1 MENEMLPHHT
11 ERIIYSAE
19 QIRERIPV
27 LVDEIVADQKN
38 DFVMIGILR
47 GSFMFMAD
55 LLRSFNRHALHPQID
70 FITLTSY
77 KGTESTGE
85 VKLTHDTDLQIEGR
99 EVLLVDDILDTG
111 RTLSVAKEIFMKRGA
126 TSVKSCVLLD
136 KQTERAV
143 EFHADHAAFPVE
155 DVFVVG
161 YGLDYDNHY
170 RELPHIA
177 EVTFLS

>member
-1 MENEMLPHHT
+1 MRPHHT
-11 ERIIYSAE
+11 DQIIYSAE

-27 LVDEIVADQKN
+27 LVDEIAARQSG

-77 KGTESTGE
+77 VGTSSSGE
-85 VKLTHDTDLQIEGR
+85 VKLTHDTNLEVEGR
-99 EVLLVDDILDTG
+99 DVLLVDDILDTG
-111 RTLSVAKEIFMKRGA
+111 LTLDKARRIFTERGA
-126 TSVKSCVLLD
+126 KSVQTCVLLD
-136 KQTERAV
+136 KKTERAV
-143 EFHADHAAFPVE
+143 EFHADYAAFPVD